1 MTNKTIFYNM
11 KKMIIS
17 VMALAVSMMAMA
29 TESAYVR
36 IRLTGESGSS
46 SVVRISKD
54 DARTTDYDD
63 GYDSDKMKMLSNSKS
78 VLLFGIAGTHDCEDI
93 VSNDLTNLA
102 LGFTTNQVD
111 QNYTLSFETFSGD
124 AEAMVLYDLV
134 ADTHFAINGS
144 TPAYNFTVTAE
155 QVGRKEIK
163 DRFVINY
170 VAPVEPEFEICFRD
184 NKLQISNNPYAENI
198 VVKDENGD
206 AVKDVAPVTPY
217 QEIDLSALA
226 AGRYTVELAG
236 GARKFVIVKQ

>member
-1 MTNKTIFYNM
+1 M

-36 IRLTGESGSS
+36 IRLTGESGLN
-46 SVVRISKD
+46 SVVRITKD
-54 DARTTDYDD
+54 DARSADFED
-63 GYDSDKMKMLSNSKS
+63 GYDSDKMKMLSNSRS
-78 VLLFGIAGTHDCEDI
+78 VLLFGILASHDCED
-93 VSNDLTNLA
+93 VVTNDLTNLA

-111 QNYTLSFETFSGD
+111 QNYTLAFENFSG
-124 AEAMVLYDLV
+124 ETMEFYDLV
-134 ADTHFAINGS
+134 ADTHFTINAS
-144 TPAYNFTVTAE
+144 TPAYNFSVTAAE
-155 QVGRKEIK
+155 VGRKEIR